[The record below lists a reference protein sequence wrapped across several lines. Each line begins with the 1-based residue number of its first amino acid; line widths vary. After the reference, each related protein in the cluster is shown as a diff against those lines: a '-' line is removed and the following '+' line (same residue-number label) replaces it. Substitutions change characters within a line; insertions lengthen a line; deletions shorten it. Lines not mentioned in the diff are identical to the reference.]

1 MKRPIPAWLAIAAA
15 SLPVFMATL
24 DNLVVTNALPVIHE
38 KLGAGVEELQWVV
51 NAYALSFATF
61 MLLAVGLG
69 DRLGRRRV
77 FLAGLAIF
85 TLASAAAA
93 LSTDPAALI
102 ASRAAQGLGAAAIM
116 PLSLTLLAG
125 SVSRER
131 RPLAIGIWG
140 GVSGL
145 GVALGPLVGGAVV
158 EGWNWQAIFWLNV
171 PLGIIAIPLVLRGL
185 PDSFGARVR
194 ADVLGLALSGL
205 GLLGLVFGIVR
216 GNVAGWSSTQ
226 VLLPLVGGGIL
237 LLAFV
242 AWELRTP
249 APLLPLR
256 LFRDRSFAIANIVGL
271 TFSFGIFGSVF
282 ILIQFLQV
290 VQGYSPLEAG
300 VLTMP
305 WTLAP
310 MVVAPLAGLLAP
322 RLGTRTLMIT
332 GMALLTG
339 GMFWLAAN
347 LSAAVSY
354 PVMVPGFLAA
364 GIGMGLVF
372 APMSTAVLANMR
384 QDDHA
389 KASGTNSTLREVG
402 VALGVAVL
410 TAVFT
415 GAGGQLTPTGYVDA
429 AIPAVYVGAAVL
441 VLATLASLWLPSLS
455 RARELA
461 AAVPE
466 EMYDAGTPVALPRQD
481 PKCPGS
487 GTRRDAPTRQVS
499 VPVAV
504 PEPAQ
509 GLLPK
514 RVPVPAVEQGEVSQ

>member
-1 MKRPIPAWLAIAAA
+1 MKRPAPLWLAIAAA

-69 DRLGRRRV
+69 DRFGRRRA
-77 FLAGLAIF
+77 FLAGLAVF

-93 LSTDPAALI
+93 LSTDPSALI
-102 ASRAAQGLGAAAIM
+102 AARAMQGLGAAALM
-116 PLSLTLLAG
+116 PLSLTLLAE
-125 SVSRER
+125 SVSTAR

-145 GVALGPLVGGAVV
+145 GVAVGPLVGGAVV
-158 EGWNWQAIFWLNV
+158 EGRNWQAIFWLNV
-171 PLGIIAIPLVLRGL
+171 PLGAIAIPLVLLGL
-185 PDSFGARVR
+185 PNSFGARVR
-194 ADVLGLALSGL
+194 ADVTGLALSGL

-216 GNVAGWSSTQ
+216 GNAAGWSSAQ
-226 VLLPLVGGGIL
+226 VLLPLIGGGLL

-242 AWELRTP
+242 ARESRTA

-256 LFRDRSFAIANIVGL
+256 LFRDRSFTVANIVGL

-290 VQGYSPLEAG
+290 VQGYSPLQAG

-322 RLGTRTLMIT
+322 RLGTRTLMVT
-332 GMALLTG
+332 GLVLLAG
-339 GMFWLAAN
+339 GMFWLAAT
-347 LSAAVSY
+347 LSADIAY
-354 PVMVPGFLAA
+354 LLMVPGYLAA

-372 APMSTAVLANMR
+372 APMSTAVLANMHR
-384 QDDHA
+384 HDHA
-389 KASGTNSTLREVG
+389 KASGANATLREVG

-415 GAGGQLTPTGYVDA
+415 GAGGRLTPTGFVSA
-429 AIPAVYVGAAVL
+429 AIPAVYVGASVL
-441 VLATLASLWLPSLS
+441 VVAAAAALWLPSRN

-461 AAVPE
+461 AAVARDAD
-466 EMYDAGTPVALPRQD
+466 DAGTPVPLPS
-481 PKCPGS
+481 P
-487 GTRRDAPTRQVS
+487 VS
-499 VPVAV
+499 A
-504 PEPAQ
+504 
-509 GLLPK
+509 
-514 RVPVPAVEQGEVSQ
+514 